1 MKGFIEV
8 TEHYQQKKFLL
19 PVNRICYIK
28 ERNDSCAVINFV
40 MSVENDGQF
49 HFFEKISDIVTVETY
64 IKVITKIKR
73 AL

>member
-8 TEHYQQKKFLL
+8 TEHYQQKKLLL

-64 IKVITKIKR
+64 IKVIAKIKR